1 MRKILPVLLLITFGG
16 ETATAQTTFSLQ
28 PSQVR
33 AGQNVNLRI
42 DNPSGCYPVPQIDV
56 LRSGDVV
63 TVNLLTTDAGQCVPE
78 WATPRLVS
86 LGTFAPGQ
94 YQVQPFVCSNA
105 PPPLPA
111 CQLRATLPLTVL
123 GAAGAR
129 FTVPA
134 MSGMTA
140 TALFLLM
147 LLVGVLGPRR
157 AEPRRH

>member
-1 MRKILPVLLLITFGG
+1 MRQILSMLLVMVFGV
-16 ETATAQTTFSLQ
+16 ETATAQATFSLQ

-63 TVNLLTTDAGQCVPE
+63 TVNLLTTDAGPCVPE
-78 WATPRLVS
+78 WATPRLVP
-86 LGTFAPGQ
+86 LGTFAPGH

-111 CQLRATLPLTVL
+111 CQLREPL
-123 GAAGAR
+123 AKEAR
-129 FTVPA
+129 SPSKPWPDDA
-134 MSGMTA
+134 DGRSSRSRA
-140 TALFLLM
+140 SRAI
-147 LLVGVLGPRR
+147 GVHGY
-157 AEPRRH
+157 